1 MVKKIFLTLGSIF
14 LFYKTYELI
23 YWLINFTPNRFNVMG
38 SLALSLVLNLF
49 ITGIFAFVG
58 FAFLTSKMLPSSY
71 YLVKQTKAI
80 LFLHKILGL
89 TYFKSFLLKMYWGKE
104 SNRKRY
110 FNGKAAGLKDFSTQ
124 TKQAEFGH
132 LAAFVSIL
140 LVSIVLLYY
149 KYVMIFIMS
158 NIINI
163 LANLYPILLQRSH
176 RIQIQRLEKL
186 SKRKNDA

>member
-1 MVKKIFLTLGSIF
+1 
-14 LFYKTYELI
+14 
-23 YWLINFTPNRFNVMG
+23 
-38 SLALSLVLNLF
+38 
-49 ITGIFAFVG
+49 
-58 FAFLTSKMLPSSY
+58 
-71 YLVKQTKAI
+71 
-80 LFLHKILGL
+80 
-89 TYFKSFLLKMYWGKE
+89 
-104 SNRKRY
+104 
-110 FNGKAAGLKDFSTQ
+110 LKDFSTQ